1 MSLPSSCHP
10 GSYSVCLAERASRY
24 SPEAALAQASNGM
37 TQRGY
42 EEGWNEAFGAHLIA
56 LEKKL
61 HPIGM
66 PMLYFLSWLPSS
78 TR

>member
-1 MSLPSSCHP
+1 MSLSSSCRT

-24 SPEAALAQASNGM
+24 SPEAALAQAANRM
-37 TQRGY
+37 TQRGD
-42 EEGWNEAFGAHLIA
+42 EEGWHAAFGAHLIA

-61 HPIGM
+61 HPEEI
-66 PMLYFLSWLPSS
+66 PMLYFLSQLPSS